1 MNNLIDIGKLSR
13 AYSIAKYFK
22 YMNQDLRTILVRE
35 LTELIEFKLLNLFI
49 TIIEYA
55 LCLFEHDETR

>member
-22 YMNQDLRTILVRE
+22 YMNQDLRTILVRQ
-35 LTELIEFKLLNLFI
+35 LIELI
-49 TIIEYA
+49 
-55 LCLFEHDETR
+55 